1 MSENNGK
8 VDSYV
13 SGELTAEML
22 RNREKLREERP
33 YVYEKLMKYLQLGND
48 PSNPYCARIDWAI
61 GYECNFSCKHCFAKA
76 FVGRTEN
83 MRMTLDQIRQV
94 AEQADELGV
103 FMINLIGG
111 EPLIWHDLFDII
123 RVLDPQRFRISI
135 TSNGWRLDK
144 AMAERLVAAGVDRV
158 CISLDSAL
166 PEEHDTFRGVK
177 NAHERAVAAVRHAL
191 SAGLVTQVAT
201 CVTHQNLHSE
211 GIQKLFA
218 FTNELGVYMDLPVA
232 APCGEWLGKT
242 DMLITEED
250 AEYIRSLRTKYPL
263 IRRDIFPTPGMLGGC
278 FAVKQTLYV
287 IPSGDVLPCLLIH
300 GALGNVFVDS
310 LKTIRTRGL
319 TIPVF
324 NRYLPKCLAGEDRE
338 FIAQHISRTFNA
350 DTLPVPFEEFFL

>member
-1 MSENNGK
+1 MNNQTPA

-13 SGELTAEML
+13 SEKLSEEML
-22 RNREKLREERP
+22 KNREKLKNERP

-61 GYECNFSCKHCFAKA
+61 GYECNFQCKHCFAKA
-76 FVGRTEN
+76 FVGRSEN
-83 MRMTLDQIRQV
+83 KRMTLDQIRQV

-123 RVLDPQRFRISI
+123 KVLDPQRFRISI

-144 AMAERLVAAGVDRV
+144 TMAEKLVAAGVDRV

-166 PEEHDTFRGVK
+166 AAEHDAFRGVK
-177 NAHERAVAAVRHAL
+177 NAHSRAVAAVRNAL
-191 SAGLVTQVAT
+191 EVGMVTQVAT

-211 GIQKLFA
+211 GIQRLFDL
-218 FTNELGVYMDLPVA
+218 TNEMGVYMDLPVA

-263 IRRDIFPTPGMLGGC
+263 VRRDIFPTPGMRGGC

-287 IPSGDVLPCLLIH
+287 IPTGDVLPCLLIH
-300 GALGNVFVDS
+300 GSLGNVFEEP
-310 LKTIRTRGL
+310 LKTIRERGL
-319 TIPVF
+319 TIPTF
-324 NRYLPKCLAGEDRE
+324 TKYLPKCLAGEDRE
-338 FIAQHISRTFNA
+338 FIEQYISRTFTA
-350 DTLPVPFEEFFL
+350 EKLPVPFEQFFL